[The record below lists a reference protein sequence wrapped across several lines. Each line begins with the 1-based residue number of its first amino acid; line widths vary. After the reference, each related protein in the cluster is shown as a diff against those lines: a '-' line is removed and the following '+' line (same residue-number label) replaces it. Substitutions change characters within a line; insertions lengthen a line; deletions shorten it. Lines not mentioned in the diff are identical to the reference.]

1 MAQKSVYVRFQVPK
15 EAVDKTYQILQVAK
29 DTGKLR
35 KGTNESTKA
44 IERGIAKLVVIAE
57 DVEPPQVV
65 AHLPI
70 LCEERKIPYLYVPSK
85 LELGKSAGLD
95 VGSAAISVVE
105 PGDAAESLIP
115 AEVTQVIGRTGVTG
129 EVIQVRVRVLEGRDK
144 GRIITRNIKGPIRL
158 NDILMLRE
166 TEREAKKIR

>member
-1 MAQKSVYVRFQVPK
+1 MAQKSVYIRFQVPK
-15 EAVDKTYQILQVAK
+15 EAADKAYQLLQVAK

-35 KGTNESTKA
+35 KGTSETSRA
-44 IERGIAKLVVIAE
+44 IERGIAKRVVIAE

-70 LCEERKIPYLYVPSK
+70 LCDERKIPYLYVPSK

-105 PGDAAESLIP
+105 PGDGAQSLKELTK
-115 AEVTQVIGRTGVTG
+115 AF
-129 EVIQVRVRVLEGRDK
+129 DS
-144 GRIITRNIKGPIRL
+144 
-158 NDILMLRE
+158 LRKSG
-166 TEREAKKIR
+166 AGK

>member
-15 EAVDKTYQILQVAK
+15 DAADKAYQLLQVAK

-35 KGTNESTKA
+35 KGTNETTKA
-44 IERGIAKLVVIAE
+44 IERGIAKLVLIAE

-70 LCEERKIPYLYVPSK
+70 LCDERKIPYLYVPSK

-105 PGDAAESLIP
+105 PGDGAQSLK
-115 AEVTQVIGRTGVTG
+115 ELTKVFDNLKKTGAG
-129 EVIQVRVRVLEGRDK
+129 K
-144 GRIITRNIKGPIRL
+144 
-158 NDILMLRE
+158 
-166 TEREAKKIR
+166 